1 MLIGRTSEYSD
12 SKLLSHIGSIGK
24 EEKDIGIVNPG
35 DVKFGSRKYYR
46 YIGSLTVPPCTEGV
60 IWTIVKKVRTV
71 SREQVRALRDVVHDC
86 VRCSLWSSWLREM
99 KFEGYVAK
107 DGTQSLN
114 EFLAIWT
121 TVNSLYR
128 SNRIACNIDVLFG
141 VRGCGRWNSKKDTL
155 QKLAPRWCI
164 LERFMM
170 LFENPRV

>member
-71 SREQVRALRDVVHDC
+71 SREQVRALRDVVHDDI
-86 VRCSLWSSWLREM
+86 E
-99 KFEGYVAK
+99 FE
-107 DGTQSLN
+107 
-114 EFLAIWT
+114 
-121 TVNSLYR
+121 
-128 SNRIACNIDVLFG
+128 ACNIDVLFG